1 MMLGRAGHCSVGTKP
16 AHLLLSVAGLRYWSA
31 PDVNHGIDCAGHLF
45 SMGERGRIE
54 PFVRVFTK
62 RNSLMQKLENLY
74 RFHKL
79 IQLQIS
85 ANG

>member
-1 MMLGRAGHCSVGTKP
+1 MMLGRAGRCSVGTKP

-31 PDVNHGIDCAGHLF
+31 PDANHGTSCGGHLF
-45 SMGERGRIE
+45 AMGDRGRIE
-54 PFVRVFTK
+54 PFVIVFTA
-62 RNSLMQKLENLY
+62 RNSLMQELENFY